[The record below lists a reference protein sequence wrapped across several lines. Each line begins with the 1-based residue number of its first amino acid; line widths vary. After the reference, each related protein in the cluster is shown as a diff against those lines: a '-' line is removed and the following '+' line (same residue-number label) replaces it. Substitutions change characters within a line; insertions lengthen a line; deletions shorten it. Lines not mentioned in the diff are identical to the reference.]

1 MPDEIESYDSS
12 PTNPLLDGFQCP
24 LITLKNVSCFFSP
37 LKLFDGQMLR
47 CKVTDAETKV
57 KRLLFSVERTWQDNA
72 KQGHWHMT
80 CTISRSE
87 NHLGVD
93 TKVEQLV
100 MDKIMALLAV
110 FLEGFLRL

>member
-1 MPDEIESYDSS
+1 
-12 PTNPLLDGFQCP
+12 
-24 LITLKNVSCFFSP
+24 
-37 LKLFDGQMLR
+37 MLR
-47 CKVTDAETKV
+47 CKVTDAETKA

-87 NHLGVD
+87 THLGVD
-93 TKVEQLV
+93 TKVKQLV

-110 FLEGFLRL
+110 FMEGFL